1 MIMSAT
7 IVDMAA
13 LPRIKDASGELVEV
27 LNRETCGAEY
37 AHGVLRF
44 VESGR
49 QFDAIAAKPMHQL
62 IYVLQGAGVV
72 RIDSAEYEVEKGGG
86 VYLAPLETAKIGQ
99 KGTEP
104 LKLFHLIVPQGEG

>member
-1 MIMSAT
+1 MSAT

-49 QFDAIAAKPMHQL
+49 QFDAATEEPMHQL
-62 IYVLQGAGVV
+62 IYVLEGAGVIK
-72 RIDSAEYEVEKGGG
+72 IDAVEYDVEKGGG
-86 VYLAPLETAKIGQ
+86 VYLAPLETAKVGQ
-99 KGTEP
+99 KGAEP
-104 LKLFHLIVPQGEG
+104 LKLFHLTVPQGKN